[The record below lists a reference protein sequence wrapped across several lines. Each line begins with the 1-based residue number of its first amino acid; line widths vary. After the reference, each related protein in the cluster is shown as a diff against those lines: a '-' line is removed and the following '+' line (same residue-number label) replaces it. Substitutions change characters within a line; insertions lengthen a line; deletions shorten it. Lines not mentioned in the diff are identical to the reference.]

1 MLATVHYVGIFVYA
15 CVIAQASIDL
25 TMLRKSPRAEGQIRY
40 VLFGLLTLILLQS
53 LSLVYLQI
61 NWLYENEGLGL
72 HESVSLMWLAF
83 DLFNG
88 LVMLV
93 YATSIRIFLGW
104 KAKGDYYYG
113 NCSKVRQTIRR

>member
-1 MLATVHYVGIFVYA
+1 MLATVHYVGILVYL

-25 TMLRKSPRAEGQIRY
+25 ILLRKSPRAEGQIKY

-53 LSLVYLQI
+53 FSLVYLQV
-61 NWLYENEGLGL
+61 NWLYANTALGL
-72 HESVSLMWLAF
+72 HETISLMWLAF

-104 KAKGDYYYG
+104 KSKGDYYG
-113 NCSKVRQTIRR
+113 SCAKIRKATGR